1 MCRFL
6 AYRGESV
13 YLDEY
18 VCAPSH
24 SLLRQ
29 SLRAEEAKVAT
40 NGDGFGI
47 GWYSERGSPGVY
59 REVTPAWSDENLQSL
74 SRHVRSALFFAHV
87 RAATGTPIARANC
100 HPFVHGQWLFM
111 HNGQLAGYAK
121 VKRGLETLLPDALY
135 AQRHGATDSELLFL
149 LILAQ
154 IERGASVL
162 DAVSHVLAQ
171 ALVAMRQAQV
181 NGPLRFAAALSDG
194 RTLYGFRAASDGRPP
209 SLYMRTTE
217 SGLVLASEPVD
228 ADTGTWQAVADGHAL
243 VCDSADVRSVPLPAF
258 MPLPQAA

>member
-1 MCRFL
+1 VCRFI
-6 AYRGESV
+6 AYRGEPV

-47 GWYSERGSPGVY
+47 GWYSERGTPGVY

-74 SRHVRSALFFAHV
+74 CRHVRSTLFFAHV

-100 HPFVHGQWLFM
+100 HPFVRGSWLFM

-121 VKRGLETLLPDALY
+121 VKRRLEALLPDALY
-135 AQRHGATDSELLFL
+135 ADRHGATDSELLFL
-149 LILAQ
+149 LILAE
-154 IERGASVL
+154 IERGAAVL
-162 DAVSHVLAQ
+162 DAVSRVLAQ
-171 ALVAMRQAQV
+171 ALGAMRAAQV
-181 NGPLRFAAALSDG
+181 SGALRFAAALSDG

-209 SLYMRTTE
+209 SLYTRSTPG
-217 SGLVLASEPVD
+217 GLVLASEPVD
-228 ADTGTWQAVADGHAL
+228 ADTGTWQPVADGHAL
-243 VCDSADVRSVPLPAF
+243 IADASGTRTVALPAF
-258 MPLPQAA
+258 VPLPQAA